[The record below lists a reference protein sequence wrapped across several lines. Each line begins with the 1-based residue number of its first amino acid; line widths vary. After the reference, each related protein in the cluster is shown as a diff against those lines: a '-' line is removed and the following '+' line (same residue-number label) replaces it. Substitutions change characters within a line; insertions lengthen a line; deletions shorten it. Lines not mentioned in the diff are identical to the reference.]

1 MKIFLFV
8 LAFILIL
15 FGASIWYYRA
25 SPGGGL
31 PISFFSQKNTDSGN
45 KDGNVLSGKTEAEN
59 YKTLE
64 VVEGTTGKW
73 GVGAKRVFFAV
84 AKTDTGGS
92 VSVSG
97 NWSLSD
103 SAIGVIDSP
112 DGTETTMT
120 AIKEG
125 QTTLFLSYQNLKAEK
140 QISIGGAVLG
150 SNVSLSPTPSPTPK
164 PSVTTA
170 PTATVAPP
178 RVLAVNIYDP
188 DGRRMVVGDQ
198 RNFQAKVVMSD
209 GKEKI
214 VDVDWSLNADLG
226 TLSRV
231 HSSGTDFK
239 ALKMGNGVLTATY
252 QGVSASI
259 SLQVN

>member
-1 MKIFLFV
+1 MRVVLFV

-15 FGASIWYYRA
+15 FGVSIWYYRT
-25 SPGGGL
+25 SPGGGSF
-31 PISFFSQKNTDSGN
+31 ISFFSNKNTTS
-45 KDGNVLSGKTEAEN
+45 KDGNVLSEKTQSEN

-64 VVEGTTGKW
+64 IVEGTTGKLN
-73 GVGAKRVFFAV
+73 VGAKRVFFAV
-84 AKTDTGGS
+84 AKTDKGGS

-103 SAIGVIDSP
+103 STIAAIDSP
-112 DGTETTMT
+112 DGPETSMT
-120 AIKEG
+120 ASKEG
-125 QTTLFLSYQNLKAEK
+125 KAILFLSYQNLKAEK
-140 QISIGGAVLG
+140 QVNVGGAVLG

-170 PTATVAPP
+170 PEASVATL

-214 VDVDWSLNADLG
+214 VDVDWSLSGDLG

-231 HSSGTDFK
+231 HSSNTDFK
-239 ALKMGNGVLTATY
+239 ALKMGNGRLTATY